1 MPAQL
6 IKKGAE
12 ANLYLQE
19 AKELFGYGE
28 GKVVVKHRIPKP
40 YRVKEIDQKLR
51 SSRTVL
57 EARLLSEAK
66 EAGVYTPTIF
76 LIDKKEAKLV
86 LEFVEGER
94 LKEAL
99 EKMTPKERRE
109 ICEGLGRAIA
119 RLHRAGIVHGDLTT
133 SNVILREGKIY
144 LLDFG
149 LSEHDS
155 STEARGVDLHLC
167 KRALQSTHFRI
178 AEECYRCILAGYRK
192 EFGKRAAEIIKRAE
206 EISKR
211 GRYIPKE
218 ERTWH

>member
-1 MPAQL
+1 M
-6 IKKGAE
+6 KKGAE

-19 AKELFGYGE
+19 AKEVFGYGE

-40 YRVKEIDQKLR
+40 YRVKEIDSRLR

-66 EAGVYTPTIF
+66 EAGVNTPTI
-76 LIDKKEAKLV
+76 LLVDKRETKLV
-86 LEFVEGER
+86 LEFIQGER

-99 EKMTPKERRE
+99 ERMKPAERRR
-109 ICEGLGRAIA
+109 ICKELGRAIA
-119 RLHRAGIVHGDLTT
+119 RLHRRGIVHGDLTT
-133 SNVILREGKIY
+133 SNVILREGKLY
-144 LLDFG
+144 LIDFG

-167 KRALQSTHFRI
+167 KRALQSTHFRM
-178 AEECYRCILAGYRK
+178 AEECYRNILAGYRE
-192 EFGKRAAEIIKRAE
+192 EFGKGAREIIKRAE
-206 EISKR
+206 EIGKR

-218 ERTWH
+218 ERVWH